1 MPEQEDTD
9 GHTALTPP
17 GLTAFVS
24 GTAKRKWCVL
34 TKQALLMKTV
44 LEILTVIGCILTR
57 DHLRPKK
64 NNFQ

>member
-24 GTAKRKWCVL
+24 GTAKEEMVCAYKAGIINEDSAWNITSYRL
-34 TKQALLMKTV
+34 YT
-44 LEILTVIGCILTR
+44 
-57 DHLRPKK
+57 D
-64 NNFQ
+64 